1 MDMDDKHG
9 EDKLDLIINI
19 EIRRELANLRN
30 NVVNLEREKR
40 KMNVVLIGE
49 KIDANK
55 TQTELINKMNNFI
68 KDKLEVQ
75 VNIKTVQKLGDKT
88 CLNKMN
94 NFIKDKLEVQV
105 NIKTVQ
111 KLGDKTCLNNF
122 IKDKLEVQVNIKTVQ
137 KLGDK
142 TCLKILRNKHKFR
155 KYSERIYINN
165 DLPKEDR
172 EAQKQLRV

>member
-9 EDKLDLIINI
+9 EDKLDLIINMMREMREEWKEYKEELKMLRMENEELRNKYEITTQENI

-55 TQTELINKMNNFI
+55 TQNELINKMNNFI

-88 CLNKMN
+88 C
-94 NFIKDKLEVQV
+94 FE
-105 NIKTVQ
+105 
-111 KLGDKTCLNNF
+111 
-122 IKDKLEVQVNIKTVQ
+122 
-137 KLGDK
+137 
-142 TCLKILRNKHKFR
+142 
-155 KYSERIYINN
+155 
-165 DLPKEDR
+165 
-172 EAQKQLRV
+172 